1 MIFLN
6 LIQKLE
12 YTLLALYKYFSAN
25 LWKFIIWTFTVFL
38 LPTYQFIFLI
48 LILLIIDLITGIWK
62 SLKQGNPIT
71 SKKLGDT
78 IKKIIW
84 YNVAIISAYLVQHI
98 IALEVVKLMWF
109 LAVLISVK
117 EFKSIIENIE
127 VITNTKLW
135 DFLIRHITEIFPEA
149 KDLEKKDKS
158 EK

>member
-6 LIQKLE
+6 LIQQLE
-12 YTLLALYKYFSAN
+12 YTLLALYKYISAN
-25 LWKFIIWTFTVFL
+25 IWKFIIWTFTVFL
-38 LPTYQFIFLI
+38 LPTYQFIFII

-62 SLKQGNPIT
+62 SLKQGHPIT

-84 YNVAIISAYLVQHI
+84 YNVAIISAYLVQHV
-98 IALEVVKLMWF
+98 IALEAVKLMWF

-127 VITNTKLW
+127 IITNTKLW
-135 DFLIRHITEIFPEA
+135 DFLIRHITELFPEA